1 MSVPVGAEMH
11 MILAKVTTVS
21 ESSVTSLK
29 SSFSSPREIDMLY
42 YVFVRMS
49 RAERL
54 SSSYINLCIFHNL
67 LCFRA
72 TCIM

>member
-1 MSVPVGAEMH
+1 MSLPVGADMH

-29 SSFSSPREIDMLY
+29 SSFSSLREIDMLY
-42 YVFVRMS
+42 YVFVRIS

-54 SSSYINLCIFHNL
+54 SSSYINLRIFEKYL
-67 LCFRA
+67 LF
-72 TCIM
+72 TLYVS

>member
-1 MSVPVGAEMH
+1 MSLPVGADMH

-29 SSFSSPREIDMLY
+29 SSFSSLREIDMLY
-42 YVFVRMS
+42 YVFVRIS

-54 SSSYINLCIFHNL
+54 SCSYINLRIFEKYL
-67 LCFRA
+67 LF
-72 TCIM
+72 TVYVS